1 MIDGQSN
8 PAPSGL
14 GHRNLQVYH
23 RLPYNYPGSISNNK
37 HFYVNNFVYICIM
50 KNELSIIK
58 GIHPGFILERKLKQ
72 RHLHKGPFAI
82 SLKEYPQTL
91 VSITKGKRR
100 MNKNLALKIEEAL
113 GIEEGF
119 FMTLQVYYDIKEIKN
134 KQNKLHPD
142 FTKLRR
148 ALFWDTKMENI
159 DWEKQKNA
167 VIKRV
172 FERGNEIEKGEI
184 IRFYGRE
191 DVNSVLNTHGR

>member
-1 MIDGQSN
+1 
-8 PAPSGL
+8 
-14 GHRNLQVYH
+14 
-23 RLPYNYPGSISNNK
+23 
-37 HFYVNNFVYICIM
+37 M

-58 GIHPGFILERKLKQ
+58 GIHPGFILARELKQ
-72 RHLHKGPFAI
+72 RHLNKGPFAI

-100 MNKNLALKIEEAL
+100 MNINLALKIEEAL

-119 FMTLQVYYDIKEIKN
+119 FMTLQVFYDIKEIKN
-134 KQNKLHPD
+134 KQHKLHPD
-142 FTKLRR
+142 LTKLRR
-148 ALFWDTKMENI
+148 VLFWDTKMENI

-167 VIKRV
+167 IIKRV

-191 DVNSVLNTHGR
+191 NVNSILNIHGK